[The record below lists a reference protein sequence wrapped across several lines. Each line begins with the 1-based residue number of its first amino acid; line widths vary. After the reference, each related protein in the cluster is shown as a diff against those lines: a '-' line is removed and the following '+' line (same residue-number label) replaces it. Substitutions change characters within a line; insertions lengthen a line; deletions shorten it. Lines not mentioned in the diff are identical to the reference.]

1 MVDATHGEVEALR
14 SQLGRVTSER
24 DAVIDERDV
33 LAVEIE
39 LLKLR
44 VKALAARLYGRK
56 SERLTREQLEQLVLQ
71 LGGSDAQAQSAEPQL
86 PVPERADAE
95 PDDDA
100 RPKKRCKRQRSMA
113 VDARVERVVD
123 ATVEVAEHE
132 RACSHC
138 GVEMDVFDYVEH
150 ERIEYVPAKF
160 VVHVERR
167 EKRACKQRGCKGEAL
182 TAERSQPPTSTLRV
196 GASLLAELIESKCDD
211 AMPVH
216 RQCDR
221 FARLGLSLPEPTAY
235 GYFRYGTELL
245 LPVAEALLGHVLED
259 PVWVGI
265 DDTGLDVLDPA
276 RKGGKYRGH
285 LWCFHGSSGLIAYQF
300 TESWRAEEVAQWL
313 ALLGEQTY
321 AQVDDYKGYSSTVD
335 GRIVVPPERRLGCM
349 MHVRRRFFEALKL
362 GDKRAAKPVEWF
374 KALYKVEE
382 AARGKPADERLSIR
396 QAHSLPVLD
405 AFDAWVDERDRAR
418 LRFEQGVAD
427 LNRRI
432 DSASERVDFDDD
444 RSRVGMCL
452 DRASNEGS
460 KAELH
465 GSVDRDDDDLAS
477 GRRIDGKGLHVA
489 LDVGARCRPIAGR
502 RVGLVGLLPE
512 GRRAAKNHAADQKAA
527 KARAHVLGPP
537 HGVQPSSL
545 GTPAQ
550 CGKPVAVVRSWLS
563 SGQGRFV
570 ERLRSRQD
578 MIGWPFV

>member
-405 AFDAWVDERDRAR
+405 AFDAWVDERDQTLGKTGKLAEAVRYAKQQR
-418 LRFEQGVAD
+418 VYVRRCFTDGRFEIDNGAVERAIRKPAVG
-427 LNRRI
+427 RRNYLFTGSEAAAKRLAAAYTLVQSCRALGIPTRDYLI
-432 DSASERVDFDDD
+432 DVIQKLEAGWPAR
-444 RSRVGMCL
+444 RL
-452 DRASNEGS
+452 
-460 KAELH
+460 AELM
-465 GSVDRDDDDLAS
+465 
-477 GRRIDGKGLHVA
+477 
-489 LDVGARCRPIAGR
+489 
-502 RVGLVGLLPE
+502 
-512 GRRAAKNHAADQKAA
+512 
-527 KARAHVLGPP
+527 P
-537 HGVQPSSL
+537 HRW
-545 GTPAQ
+545 AQ
-550 CGKPVAVVRSWLS
+550 
-563 SGQGRFV
+563 
-570 ERLRSRQD
+570 LRS
-578 MIGWPFV
+578 